1 MLDGKVAIV
10 TGGGTGIGRAA
21 SLLFSKEGAKV
32 VVAGRTAATGEDT
45 VHEVRQGGGDA
56 VFVRTDVSKLEDV
69 DNLIDTTVRTYGR
82 LDCAFNNAGVGGPK
96 ATLVETADDDW
107 DDINDTNVRGTFL
120 LVRAEAREM
129 MRNSGGAIVN
139 MASVCSFIVRP
150 GRCAYNT
157 SRHAVVGLTK
167 SAALDLAAKG
177 IRVNAVA
184 PGSTRTAIFVRSTQG
199 NPQLEEAFAKA
210 HPIQRIA
217 EPDEIAEAA
226 LWLCSERS
234 SFVIGHVLT
243 VDGGLTLQ

>member
-1 MLDGKVAIV
+1 MLNGKVVIV

-21 SLLFSKEGAKV
+21 AQLFCSEGAKV
-32 VVAGRTAATGEDT
+32 VVAGRTAATGEET
-45 VHEVRQGGGDA
+45 VHDIHRNGGDGI
-56 VFVRTDVSKLEDV
+56 FVATDVSKVEAV
-69 DNLIDTTVRTYGR
+69 DNLVETAVRTYGR
-82 LDCAFNNAGVGGPK
+82 LDCAFNNAGIDGPK
-96 ATLVETADDDW
+96 ASLAETLDNDW
-107 DDINDTNVRGTFL
+107 DHINDINVRGTFL
-120 LVRAEAREM
+120 LVRAEAQEM
-129 MRNSGGAIVN
+129 ARNGSGAIVN

-150 GRCAYNT
+150 DRCAYNT

-167 SAALDLAAKG
+167 SAALELAPKG

-184 PGSTRTAIFVRSTQG
+184 PGSTRTAIFARSTQG
-199 NPQLEEAFAKA
+199 NPQVEQAYAKA

-217 EPDEIAEAA
+217 EPNEIAEAA